1 MNFVGCIPRFSA
13 MSDVK
18 IDTDAIA
25 AVLEDHAKNFSIK
38 LGTEEIGRVIEA
50 GDGVAR
56 VEGLPGVMS
65 EEMLLF
71 GEDIYGM
78 AMNLDRN
85 EIGAIILGDYSKVEQ
100 GDVVKRTCKV
110 LQVPVGE
117 ELLGRVIT
125 PLGQPIDG
133 KGPLNA
139 KHERHVEMDAPG
151 IIDREPVNT
160 PIQTGLKSIDAM
172 TAIGRG
178 QRELI
183 IGDRQTGKTTLAI
196 DTILNQKKGDV
207 ACVYVAIGQ
216 KMSTVA
222 ATVELLASK
231 NALSN
236 CIIVVA
242 TASDPAPLQFIAPFA
257 GCTMAEY
264 FRDSGKDA
272 LIVYDDLSKHA
283 VAYREISLV
292 LRRPPGREAYPG
304 DIFYLHSRL
313 LERASK
319 LNAEK
324 GGGTLTALP
333 IVEIQQ
339 GDFSAYIPTNLISIT
354 DGQIYLQSDLFH
366 EGFKPAINAGIS
378 VSRVGGKAQLPAMK
392 SVAIKLRLDLAQY
405 REVASFAQLTSDL
418 DAATMKQL
426 HRGERL
432 VEILKQPKNEPMSVD
447 KEVCILWAATNGHVD
462 DLALGDI
469 DSFQRGWFAY
479 LDKSYKEQV
488 RAILTTG
495 KLSDETKKALEKSIK
510 EFKQIF
516 VSSQAVPGLSSER
529 VVPGSED
536 KHVQDVAVKTA

>member
-1 MNFVGCIPRFSA
+1 